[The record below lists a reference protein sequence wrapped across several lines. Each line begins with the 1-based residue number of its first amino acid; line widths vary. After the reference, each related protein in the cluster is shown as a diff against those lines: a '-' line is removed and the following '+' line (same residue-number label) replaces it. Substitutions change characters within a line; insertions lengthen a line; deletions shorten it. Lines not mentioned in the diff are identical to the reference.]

1 PSNSEFEGWT
11 LNGTLVSSELDYTFT
26 VTQDAEYVATF
37 IKNVCTITVE
47 ATEGG
52 SATGEGTYKKGET
65 ITLVATPDKGYKFV
79 GWTANNGIVSTS
91 AEYSFTVE
99 EAITIVANFMVDD
112 DYTAIE
118 ETGNKTFAI
127 YPNPATTG
135 FFVENAEGT
144 VELFTLDGKRILAT
158 EVSRNEWISVVE
170 LKAGTYLVR
179 CGAQVRTL
187 VKK

>member
-1 PSNSEFEGWT
+1 
-11 LNGTLVSSELDYTFT
+11 
-26 VTQDAEYVATF
+26 AM
-37 IKNVCTITVE
+37 
-47 ATEGG
+47 GG
-52 SATGEGTYKKGET
+52 GTYQIGET
-65 ITLVATPDKGYKFV
+65 VTLVAIPDKGYKFV
-79 GWTANNGIVSTS
+79 GWTANNSIISTS

-112 DYTAIE
+112 DYTAID

-144 VELFTLDGKRILAT
+144 VELFTLGGKRIFAT
-158 EVSRNEWISVVE
+158 EVSGNAWISVVE

-179 CGAQVRTL
+179 CGTQVRTL